1 MRARPLFPP
10 FASIDANSPENLFDV
25 IDRSSLG
32 ERERERERESWG
44 REGRTEAARETVESI
59 LLAATAVATFD
70 TVVLVVVLVVVVD
83 AR

>member
-32 ERERERERESWG
+32 ERERERESRG
-44 REGRTEAARETVESI
+44 REGRTEAARETVELI

-70 TVVLVVVLVVVVD
+70 TVVLVVVLVVVDD